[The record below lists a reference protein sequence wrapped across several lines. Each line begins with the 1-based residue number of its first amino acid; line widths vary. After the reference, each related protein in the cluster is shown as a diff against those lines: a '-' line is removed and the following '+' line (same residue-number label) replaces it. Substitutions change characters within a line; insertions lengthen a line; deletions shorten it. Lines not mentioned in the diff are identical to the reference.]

1 MYSITVLLAFLCCL
15 SLCQATSYPSTYYMN
30 GNCGKSIFVNGDALI
45 KIYTNSYGYG
55 ACTINLYSVHGANL
69 VASFY
74 SYYMPSSYYVY
85 PCQSE
90 FIQLG
95 TPGNINMLGNGGYCR
110 SYKPVGQYA
119 LQNNGIFTYYT
130 SSTFNLAPSIQL
142 LVSEVY
148 PKNTTGYCQYGRF
161 DCLSQDTCIDESLTC
176 NGYNDCSN
184 GRDEY
189 EGCGFTFTV
198 GAIGG
203 LAAGVFFFFVFVVIL
218 SVVCYRRRRVRIG
231 YVQYN

>member
-1 MYSITVLLAFLCCL
+1 M
-15 SLCQATSYPSTYYMN
+15 YPSTYYLN
-30 GNCGKSIFVNGDALI
+30 DNCGKTVLVNGDAII
-45 KIYTNSYGYG
+45 KIYTNSYVYG
-55 ACTINLYSVHGANL
+55 SCTVNIRSLNGANL

-74 SYYMPSSYYVY
+74 SYYMYSYYDRN
-85 PCQSE
+85 PCQDE
-90 FIQLG
+90 YIQLG
-95 TPGNINMLGNGGYCR
+95 TPNNPNILGGNYYCH
-110 SYKPVGQYA
+110 SYKPLGQYA
-119 LQNNGIFTYYT
+119 LQNVAMFTYFT
-130 SSTFNLAPSIQL
+130 SSSLNVAPSIQL

-148 PKNTTGYCQYGRF
+148 AKNTTGYCQYGRF
-161 DCLSQDTCIDESLTC
+161 DCMSQGACIDESLTC